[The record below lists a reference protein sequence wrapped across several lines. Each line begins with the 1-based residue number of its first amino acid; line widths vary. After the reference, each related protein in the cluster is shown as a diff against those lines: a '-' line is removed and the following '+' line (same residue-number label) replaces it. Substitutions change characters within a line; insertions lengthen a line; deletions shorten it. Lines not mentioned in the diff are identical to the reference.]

1 MNLDVNVA
9 RHILLQ
15 LESNARR
22 VQVGPIAVPGC
33 TPEDVSAQVE
43 ILYRQGYIDA
53 ESVQGDNEPT
63 SWRAL
68 RLTDSGHR
76 YLEQIRNP

>member
-15 LESNARR
+15 LEANARR

-43 ILYRQGYIDA
+43 ILYRRGYIEA
-53 ESVQGDNEPT
+53 ESVQGDNQAT
-63 SWRAL
+63 IWSAL